1 MTETTTITT
10 APEFT
15 LDKPSLV
22 ATLAR
27 VEDFNERAERLKV
40 DARVAVEEIERFFV
54 EFKDE
59 WGFEFREERVK
70 VRLTGTDLVLPG
82 GWHLAATLD
91 LDTEGNI
98 FRTNPHFEGPA
109 IPEEFR
115 VVDGTRCDHC
125 HVARARNRSVV
136 VWSETEGFKVVGFSC
151 VKVFLGIA
159 PESVI
164 RWVTGLD
171 DLVERNGG
179 GGGRADIPVK
189 VFVAAAT
196 LLTKT
201 LGFVPRSADRGV
213 PTADA
218 AWDLLLF
225 PKKFRDAHPAF
236 NPTPAEIE
244 DAEAAATEALDWIAA
259 NTESGDFIS
268 NLRIAAGREWVG
280 KNAGLLAA
288 LPHSFRRNAEWEAKR
303 AAERAERDARPPSAH
318 IGTVGGKITATGKVV
333 FENRTETEWGINVF
347 FTIVTDEGNV
357 LWLNT
362 SLGTAAER
370 ALEVNGEPVTLT
382 ATVKDH
388 RFNKAGAAVTV
399 ITRAKVA

>member
-1 MTETTTITT
+1 MTNIEIERDTWV
-10 APEFT
+10 
-15 LDKPSLV
+15 LDPASLA
-22 ATLAR
+22 ATLVR
-27 VEDFNERAERLKV
+27 VEDFNKRAERLKV
-40 DARVAVEEIERFFV
+40 EARVAVEEVERFFV

-59 WGFEFREERVK
+59 WGFEHREEK
-70 VRLTGTDLVLPG
+70 VRIALTGTDLVLPG

-91 LDTEGNI
+91 LDAEGNI
-98 FRTNPHFEGPA
+98 FRHNPHFEGPT

-125 HVARARNRSVV
+125 GIARARNRSVV

-164 RWVTGLD
+164 RWITGLD
-171 DLVERNGG
+171 DLVERGG

-189 VFVAAAT
+189 VFVAATT

-244 DAEAAATEALDWIAA
+244 DAEAAAAEALNWIAA

-268 NLRIAAGREWVG
+268 NLRIAAGREMVG

-288 LPHSFRRNAEWEAKR
+288 LFHSFRRNAEWEAKR
-303 AAERAERDARPPSAH
+303 EAERAERAARPVSVH
-318 IGTVGGKITATGKVV
+318 LGEVGKKITETGTVV
-333 FENRTETEWGINVF
+333 FENRTETEWGISVF

-357 LWLNT
+357 LWLST

-370 ALEVNGEPVTLT
+370 ALDLNAKVTLT

-399 ITRAKVA
+399 ITRAKVL